1 MSPAPMSPDR
11 PELEKKYRQPRVFGA
26 LPGPRNVPL
35 DKRNLPDNMTVI
47 TVCASALTDTASLA
61 ELLPPRC
68 RLLGDP
74 VLTVSIAYLR
84 NIGWLAGRGYNI
96 VSVDFPIVFDGEE
109 GRLTGKFTPVLWE
122 NLADPIVTGREE
134 LGFSKLYAQIPEPI
148 VLGNAYRA
156 SASWEGFRFFELD
169 TSDLAEAAPK
179 TEAPALDG
187 SFHYRFMPKVGAQG
201 EADAEYMAFIPG
213 AASGPGANGI
223 TKRLAGKG
231 VFRFLPARW
240 EDVPLQYP
248 IINTLAELP
257 LREFRGAS
265 VTFSTATGSI
275 GGGLGGARPVR

>member
-1 MSPAPMSPDR
+1 MSPDR

-35 DKRNLPDNMTVI
+35 DKRNLPDNMTVVTI
-47 TVCASALTDTASLA
+47 AASALTDAAALS

-68 RLLGDP
+68 RLHGDP

-96 VSVDFPIVFDGEE
+96 VSVEFAIVFDGED
-109 GRLTGKFTPVLWE
+109 GRLTGKFAPVLWE
-122 NLADPIVTGREE
+122 NLADPILTGREE

-156 SASWEGFRFFELD
+156 SASWEGFRFFELEA
-169 TSDLAEAAPK
+169 SDLTEAALNVE
-179 TEAPALDG
+179 TPALG
-187 SFHYRFMPKVGAQG
+187 GAFHYRFMPKVGAQG
-201 EADAEYMAFIPG
+201 EADVEYMAFIPG
-213 AASGPGANGI
+213 AKSGPGASGV

-231 VFRFLPARW
+231 LFRFLPARW

-248 IINTLAELP
+248 IINALAELP

-265 VTFSTATGSI
+265 VTFSTASGSI
-275 GGGLGGARPVR
+275 GCGLGGARPVK

>member
-1 MSPAPMSPDR
+1 MSPDR
-11 PELEKKYRQPRVFGA
+11 PELERKYRQPRVFGA

-35 DKRNLPDNMTVI
+35 DKRNLPDNMTVV
-47 TVCASALTDTASLA
+47 TVAASALTDAAALSA
-61 ELLPPRC
+61 LLPPRC
-68 RLLGDP
+68 RLHGDP

-96 VSVDFPIVFDGEE
+96 VSVEFPIAFDGEE

-122 NLADPIVTGREE
+122 NLADPILTGREE

-148 VLGNAYRA
+148 ILGNTYRA
-156 SASWEGFRFFELD
+156 SASWEGFRFFELEA
-169 TSDLAEAAPK
+169 SDLADAAVK
-179 TEAPALDG
+179 TEVTALDG
-187 SFHYRFMPKVGAQG
+187 AFQYRFMPKVGAQG

-213 AASGPGANGI
+213 ANGGPGANGV

-240 EDVPLQYP
+240 EDMPTQYP
-248 IINTLAELP
+248 IVNVLAELP
-257 LREFRGAS
+257 LREFCGAS
-265 VTFSTATGSI
+265 VTLSTATGSI

>member
-1 MSPAPMSPDR
+1 MSPDPMSPDR

-26 LPGPRNVPL
+26 LPGPRNVPR
-35 DKRNLPDNMTVI
+35 DKRNLPDNMSVI
-47 TVCASALTDTASLA
+47 TVSASALTDAASLG

-68 RLLGDP
+68 RLHGDP
-74 VLTVSIAYLR
+74 VVTVSIAYLR

-96 VSVDFPIVFDGEE
+96 VSLDFPIVFDGAE

-122 NLADPIVTGREE
+122 SLADPIITGREE
-134 LGFSKLYAQIPEPI
+134 LGFAKLYAQIPEPI

-156 SASWEGFRFFELD
+156 SASWEGFRFFELEA
-169 TSDLAEAAPK
+169 SDLAEAVAK
-179 TEAPALDG
+179 AEAPALDG

-201 EADAEYMAFIPG
+201 EAVGEYMAFSPG
-213 AASGPGANGI
+213 ANSGPGASGI

-231 VFRFLPARW
+231 SFRFLPARW

>member
-1 MSPAPMSPDR
+1 MLTDP

-35 DKRNLPDNMTVI
+35 DKRNLPDNMTV
-47 TVCASALTDTASLA
+47 TAVSASALTEAGALS

-68 RLLGDP
+68 CLFGEP
-74 VLTVSIAYLR
+74 VLTVSVAYLS

-96 VSVDFPIVFDGEE
+96 VAVEFPIVFDGEE
-109 GRLTGKFTPVLWE
+109 GRLTGRFTPVLWE
-122 NLADPIVTGREE
+122 SLADPIVTGREE

-156 SASWEGFRFFELD
+156 SASWEGFRFFEL
-169 TSDLAEAAPK
+169 EASALVETAPNAD
-179 TEAPALDG
+179 APVLDG

-213 AASGPGANGI
+213 GRSGPGANGV
-223 TKRLAGKG
+223 TRRLAGQG
-231 VFRFLPARW
+231 RFRFLPARW

-248 IINTLAELP
+248 IINALAALP
-257 LREFRGAS
+257 LRAFRGAS
-265 VTFSTATGSI
+265 VAFSTVTGSI
-275 GGGLGGARPVR
+275 GGGLGGARVVR

>member
-1 MSPAPMSPDR
+1 
-11 PELEKKYRQPRVFGA
+11 
-26 LPGPRNVPL
+26 
-35 DKRNLPDNMTVI
+35 MTVI
-47 TVCASALTDTASLA
+47 TVAASALTDATALG

-68 RLLGDP
+68 RLHGDP

-96 VSVDFPIVFDGEE
+96 VSVDFPIVFDGED

-122 NLADPIVTGREE
+122 NLADPILTGREE

-148 VLGNAYRA
+148 ILGNAYRA
-156 SASWEGFRFFELD
+156 SASWEGFRFFELEA
-169 TSDLAEAAPK
+169 SELAETALKPA
-179 TEAPALDG
+179 APALDG

-213 AASGPGANGI
+213 ANGGPGANGM

-231 VFRFLPARW
+231 TFRFLPARW

-248 IINTLAELP
+248 IINALAELP

>member
-1 MSPAPMSPDR
+1 
-11 PELEKKYRQPRVFGA
+11 LH
-26 LPGPRNVPL
+26 
-35 DKRNLPDNMTVI
+35 
-47 TVCASALTDTASLA
+47 
-61 ELLPPRC
+61 
-68 RLLGDP
+68 GDP
-74 VLTVSIAYLR
+74 VLTITIAYLR

-96 VSVDFPIVFDGEE
+96 VSVEFPIVFDGEE
-109 GRLTGKFTPVLWE
+109 GSLTGKFTPVLWE

-134 LGFSKLYAQIPEPI
+134 LGFSKLFAQIPEPI

-169 TSDLAEAAPK
+169 ASDLAEAASISD
-179 TEAPALDG
+179 APTLDG

-213 AASGPGANGI
+213 ANGGPGANGV

-231 VFRFLPARW
+231 AFRFLPARW

-257 LREFRGAS
+257 LREFRGGR
-265 VTFSTATGSI
+265 VTFSAASGSI
-275 GGGLGGARPVR
+275 GASLGGARQVR

>member
-1 MSPAPMSPDR
+1 
-11 PELEKKYRQPRVFGA
+11 
-26 LPGPRNVPL
+26 
-35 DKRNLPDNMTVI
+35 
-47 TVCASALTDTASLA
+47 
-61 ELLPPRC
+61 LLPPRC
-68 RLLGDP
+68 RLAGEP
-74 VLTVSIAYLR
+74 IVAVTMMYLT

-96 VSVDFPIVFDGEE
+96 VSVEFPIVFDGEE

-122 NLADPIVTGREE
+122 SLADPILTGREE

-169 TSDLAEAAPK
+169 ASDLAEAPLKAD
-179 TEAPALDG
+179 TPALDG

-213 AASGPGANGI
+213 ANSGPGANGV
-223 TKRLAGKG
+223 TKRLAGRG
-231 VFRFLPARW
+231 TFRFLPARW

-257 LREFRGAS
+257 LRELRGAS

>member
-1 MSPAPMSPDR
+1 MSPDR

-35 DKRNLPDNMTVI
+35 DKRNLPDNMNVVTVSG
-47 TVCASALTDTASLA
+47 SALTDAAALG

-68 RLLGDP
+68 RLHGEPL
-74 VLTVSIAYLR
+74 LTVSIAYLR

-96 VSVDFPIVFDGEE
+96 VSVDFPIAFDGEE

-122 NLADPIVTGREE
+122 SLADPIITGREE

-148 VLGNAYRA
+148 VLANSYRA
-156 SASWEGFRFFELD
+156 SASWEGFRFFELEAN
-169 TSDLAEAAPK
+169 DLVETAAKPE
-179 TEAPALDG
+179 TPALDG

-213 AASGPGANGI
+213 AISGPGANGI

-231 VFRFLPARW
+231 AFRFLPARW

-248 IINTLAELP
+248 IINALAELP

-265 VTFSTATGSI
+265 VSFSTATGSI
-275 GGGLGGARPVR
+275 GGGPGGAGPVR

>member
-1 MSPAPMSPDR
+1 MSPDR

-35 DKRNLPDNMTVI
+35 DKRNLPDNMNVVTVA
-47 TVCASALTDTASLA
+47 ASALTDAGALG

-68 RLLGDP
+68 RLHGDP
-74 VLTVSIAYLR
+74 VLSVSIAYLR

-96 VSVDFPIVFDGEE
+96 VSVDFAIAFEGEE

-122 NLADPIVTGREE
+122 SLADPIITGREE

-156 SASWEGFRFFELD
+156 SASWEGFRFFELEA
-169 TSDLAEAAPK
+169 SDLAEAASMPD
-179 TEAPALDG
+179 APALDG

-213 AASGPGANGI
+213 ARSGPGATGI
-223 TKRLAGKG
+223 TKRLFGKG
-231 VFRFLPARW
+231 AFRFLPARW

-248 IINTLAELP
+248 IINALAELP
-257 LREFRGAS
+257 LTEFRGAS
-265 VTFSTATGSI
+265 VSFATATGSI
-275 GGGLGGARPVR
+275 GGGLGGARPVK